1 MLKWSGFLSGGPTL
15 SSSEILGLVGGFFT
29 TFAVVPQI
37 MRVYKLKSA
46 REISILYNTMMLLGI
61 LIWLAYGIVL
71 DLVPIIIWN
80 IIGAVLVLLL
90 LLSKL
95 KYGRD

>member
-1 MLKWSGFLSGGPTL
+1 L
-15 SSSEILGLVGGFFT
+15 SSSEILGLVAGFFT

-46 REISILYNTMMLLGI
+46 REISVIYNTMMLGGI
-61 LIWLAYGIVL
+61 LIWLVYGIML

-80 IIGAVLVLLL
+80 VIGALLILLL
-90 LLSKL
+90 LLAKL
-95 KYGRD
+95 KYGR

>member
-1 MLKWSGFLSGGPTL
+1 LGGLVL

-37 MRVYKLKSA
+37 MRVYRLKSA

-61 LIWLAYGIVL
+61 LIWLAYGIIL
-71 DLVPIIIWN
+71 DLVPIVIWN

-95 KYGRD
+95 KYGRDL

>member
-1 MLKWSGFLSGGPTL
+1 L

-29 TFAVVPQI
+29 TFAVLPQI

-46 REISILYNTMMLLGI
+46 REISVIYNTMMLVGI
-61 LIWLAYGIVL
+61 LIWLGYGIIL

-80 IIGAVLVLLL
+80 VIGALLVLMLL
-90 LLSKL
+90 LAKL
-95 KYGRD
+95 KYGR

>member
-1 MLKWSGFLSGGPTL
+1 ME
-15 SSSEILGLVGGFFT
+15 SSEILGLVGGFFT

-61 LIWLAYGIVL
+61 LIWLAYGIIL
-71 DLVPIIIWN
+71 DLVPIMIWN
-80 IIGAVLVLLL
+80 IIGAVLILLL